1 MLEQMSR
8 IKVQVFLLVCAL
20 YIFSQIFFIFRW
32 RIVSRLL
39 HIEVRF
45 RNMIRWYF
53 ISIFFNLILPTSIG
67 GDAAKVYYLSEETKA
82 IGSSIL
88 SVFFDRYIGM
98 FAILC
103 VATAAAIYSKVKIED
118 HMVYPYLMLISLGA
132 VLISFFL
139 TTNYSQWV
147 QKLIPD
153 RFPNLKGF
161 VEKFNLCFRVLL
173 NNPRNVGMCFG
184 LSILFLFTL
193 VIVHYLLISGLG
205 YRMEIAHLMVFVP
218 LIALATLVPFTIN
231 GLGIREGAYILLFS
245 SVGLTMEECF
255 AVAFYILA
263 IGYVTGS
270 VGGILYA
277 LMGGSRGK
285 IEKMEAS
292 AGS

>member
-1 MLEQMSR
+1 
-8 IKVQVFLLVCAL
+8 
-20 YIFSQIFFIFRW
+20 
-32 RIVSRLL
+32 
-39 HIEVRF
+39 
-45 RNMIRWYF
+45 
-53 ISIFFNLILPTSIG
+53 
-67 GDAAKVYYLSEETKA
+67 
-82 IGSSIL
+82 
-88 SVFFDRYIGM
+88 
-98 FAILC
+98 
-103 VATAAAIYSKVKIED
+103 
-118 HMVYPYLMLISLGA
+118 
-132 VLISFFL
+132 
-139 TTNYSQWV
+139 
-147 QKLIPD
+147 
-153 RFPNLKGF
+153 
-161 VEKFNLCFRVLL
+161 
-173 NNPRNVGMCFG
+173 MCFG

-193 VIVHYLLISGLG
+193 VIVHYVLISGLG

-270 VGGILYA
+270 VGGVLYA

>member
-1 MLEQMSR
+1 
-8 IKVQVFLLVCAL
+8 
-20 YIFSQIFFIFRW
+20 
-32 RIVSRLL
+32 
-39 HIEVRF
+39 
-45 RNMIRWYF
+45 MIRWYF
-53 ISIFFNLILPTSIG
+53 IGIFFNLILPTSIG

-103 VATAAAIYSKVKIED
+103 FATAAAIYSRVKIGD
-118 HMVYPYLMLISLGA
+118 HLVYPYLVLISLIA

-147 QKLIPD
+147 KKVIPD
-153 RFPNLKGF
+153 RFPSLKRF

-173 NNPRNVGMCFG
+173 NNPRNVGICFG

-193 VIVHYLLISGLG
+193 VIVHYILIAGLG
-205 YRMEIAHLMVFVP
+205 HKMEIAHLMVFIP

-263 IGYVTGS
+263 IGYITGS

-285 IEKMEAS
+285 IEKMEATARS
-292 AGS
+292 